1 MEPRPPASLREDYE
15 QVPYPALCF
24 AQTHPDRL
32 ATLGALLGLDTASA
46 DRCRVLEL
54 GCAVGGNIIPMA
66 YALPDSRFVGIDIS
80 QRQIELGQETVRLLG
95 LDNIRLQAAD
105 IREVTPAWG
114 EFDYI
119 IAHGIYSWVPA
130 DVRDALL
137 DVCRQN
143 LAPNGIAYISYNTF
157 PGWHMLTAAREMMLY
172 HTRREEDPLQKA
184 HEARRLIAFLKESIP
199 ERTDAYG
206 SFLDSYGNLLGKRVE
221 KAGESSDALLLHD
234 ELERVND
241 PVYFHQFAA
250 QAATHGLQ
258 YLGEADFSAML
269 PANFKPETIQW
280 LQRTAR
286 DLIEMEQYMD
296 FVRNRTFRQTL
307 LCHAER
313 KVQRRLRADPA
324 FLAQFSFNSRAVP
337 EEPGFDVSA
346 VGPAKFHAPDGATLN
361 TDHPV
366 SKAAMLALAKD
377 TPRALPFWELLRQAQ
392 QAVYSD
398 APPTVPIEQDLAAF
412 SANLLRSFTYSHQL
426 IDIYRYTPPFTIQ
439 VSDRPVASA
448 YARLQAMRGESNVT
462 NLLHERVS
470 LDAITLFLLPL
481 ANGEH
486 DFQAMVTHFQNFAV
500 STGVSLENAA
510 DDEETFRQELEDEVR
525 RGLQWLGRAALLIA

>member
-1 MEPRPPASLREDYE
+1 
-15 QVPYPALCF
+15 
-24 AQTHPDRL
+24 
-32 ATLGALLGLDTASA
+32 
-46 DRCRVLEL
+46 LEL

-66 YALPDSRFVGIDIS
+66 YALAGSRFMGIDIS
-80 QRQIELGQETVRLLG
+80 QRQIEAGQETIRLLG
-95 LDNIRLQAAD
+95 LDNISLRAAD
-105 IREVTPAWG
+105 IREITPEWG
-114 EFDYI
+114 KFDYI
-119 IAHGIYSWVPA
+119 IAHGVYSWVPA
-130 DVRDALL
+130 DVREALL
-137 DVCRQN
+137 SVCRRN
-143 LAPNGIAYISYNTF
+143 LAPNGIAYVSYNTF
-157 PGWHMLTAAREMMLY
+157 PGWHMLAGAREMMLY
-172 HTRREEDPLQKA
+172 HTRHEPDPIRKA
-184 HEARRLIAFLKESIP
+184 NEARRLIAFLKDSIP

-206 SFLDSYGNLLGKRVE
+206 SFLDSYSNLLGRRVE
-221 KAGESSDALLLHD
+221 KASESSDALLLHD

-250 QAATHGLQ
+250 QASAHGLQ

-269 PANFKPETIQW
+269 PANFKSETIQW

-313 KVQRRLRADPA
+313 KVQRRLQADPA
-324 FLAQFSFNSRAVP
+324 FLSQFSFNSRAVP
-337 EEPGFDVSA
+337 EQQDIDVSA
-346 VGPAKFHAPDGATLN
+346 AGPARFRAPDGAMLN

-377 TPRALPFWELLRQAQ
+377 TPRAMPFRELFRQAQ
-392 QAVYSD
+392 HDVYGD
-398 APPTVPIEQDLAAF
+398 RPATVPVEQDLAAF

-426 IDIYRYTPPFTIQ
+426 IDIYRYTPPFITQ
-439 VSDRPVASA
+439 VNARPVASA
-448 YARLQAMRGESNVT
+448 YARLQAMRGETNVT

-470 LDAITLFLLPL
+470 LDAVTLLLLPL

-486 DFQAMVTHFQNFAV
+486 DFQEMVAHLQQFAD
-500 STGVSLENAA
+500 STGASLEDKAG
-510 DDEETFRQELEDEVR
+510 DEGAFRQQLEDEVR